1 MRKYTACFMMGIQKA
16 VEYRV
21 DFLSGYFSA
30 VFPIIIQASMW
41 TAIYGASGSGLL
53 YGYSYQ
59 QMILYTFFVGVTA
72 KFLSTGF
79 EYEMNDDIKSGG
91 LNKYIVKPVNYCA
104 YRGACFLGE
113 RFSVSVVFLGVLA
126 ALSLLFKAMG
136 YFEVSV
142 GKIVLFL
149 TALFLALL
157 LNFALYFCIGI
168 SGLWLTEISRLFPAL
183 TIIILV
189 ISGGIF
195 PLDILGENINKII
208 FFLPFRYLL
217 QFPVDII
224 TGKEL
229 TTSLTAAFLVQLF
242 WVAFLNIIAQLL
254 WKKGLNQY
262 TAIGG

>member
-1 MRKYTACFMMGIQKA
+1 M
-16 VEYRV
+16 
-21 DFLSGYFSA
+21 
-30 VFPIIIQASMW
+30 
-41 TAIYGASGSGLL
+41 
-53 YGYSYQ
+53 
-59 QMILYTFFVGVTA
+59 
-72 KFLSTGF
+72 
-79 EYEMNDDIKSGG
+79 
-91 LNKYIVKPVNYCA
+91 
-104 YRGACFLGE
+104 
-113 RFSVSVVFLGVLA
+113 
-126 ALSLLFKAMG
+126 LFKAMG
-136 YFEVSV
+136 YFEISV

-149 TALFLALL
+149 TTLLLALL

-242 WVAFLNIIAQLL
+242 WVAFLNIIAQHL